1 MGRPLFSVRLPVA
14 LAEALDRIAGHA
26 GQSRSD
32 LVETLIKGLDGEDR
46 DMVVKTAVAGAPTEK
61 RNLRLSND
69 ALSQLKQLAGDLELA
84 DFLRR
89 MLAYVVAM
97 APPEW
102 HQGVGAQR
110 NGHGAASA
118 RARPGIRAD
127 YADDV
132 EGVADVQCR
141 SAALVVLAVFLIA
154 ALAVLIAW
162 LTWRETNPPGSGPSD
177 DPRGQLPPGLM
188 RGEVA

>member
-32 LVETLIKGLDGEDR
+32 LVETIIKGLDGEDR

-69 ALSQLKQLAGDLELA
+69 ALTQLKRLAGDRELA

-97 APPEW
+97 APPQW
-102 HQGVGAQR
+102 HQPVGAQR
-110 NGHGAASA
+110 NGHRAASA
-118 RARPGIRAD
+118 RTRHGVRAD

-132 EGVADVQCR
+132 EGVADVQAH
-141 SAALVVLAVFLIA
+141 SAALAVLAVFLIA
-154 ALAVLIAW
+154 ALVALIAW
-162 LTWRETNPPGSGPSD
+162 LTWRETPPDSGPSD
-177 DPRGQLPPGLM
+177 DPRGQLPPGPM
-188 RGEVA
+188 RGEVT